1 MDEKADVVAEV
12 SPEGLVSHPKR
23 SSKRTVGFVKAVNE
37 ANLTVREGETIGV
50 VGEWSGK
57 STLALALM
65 RLIKYEGSVYFNG
78 QNLNE
83 FSLKTLE
90 N

>member
-12 SPEGLVSHPKR
+12 SSLKVWFPIQRGLL
-23 SSKRTVGFVKAVNE
+23 KRTVGFVKAVNE

-50 VGEWSGK
+50 VGESGSGK

-65 RLIKYEGSVYFNG
+65 RLIKYEGSV
-78 QNLNE
+78 
-83 FSLKTLE
+83 
-90 N
+90 